1 MYRETIEHPAS
12 IPEPIKKHLDLTSG
26 KDRGRLYN
34 LVPDGFQKRP
44 KPALSGAKTAELVA
58 LLADPDAW
66 WRETAQRLL
75 LERKDA
81 AALPLLKD
89 LARKRPNALGRM
101 HALWTLESL
110 GGLEDGEIIAG
121 LDDPEPGVREQAVRL
136 SEGRTQKSPDLL
148 RAVLATAKDPD
159 PMVRFQAAFSLGEVA
174 DPGAIAALAE
184 IAARD
189 AKDPWTRTAV
199 LSSVAGRSLALFDA
213 LAGVAR
219 VPRQAGGTRLVRRA
233 RRPGRCREQT
243 RGRPGAPGPGR
254 RHPDRRGDG
263 AGRRVRPGTR
273 PATLGGIAP
282 RRAAGP
288 PRRAT
293 GALVR
298 AVRPPSHPPT
308 APRGLG
314 STPSGS

>member
-44 KPALSGAKTAELVA
+44 RPALGGAKTAELVA

-75 LERKDA
+75 LERKDP

-89 LARKRPNALGRM
+89 LVRKRPNALGRM

-121 LDDPEPGVREQAVRL
+121 LNDPEPGVREQAVRL
-136 SEGRTQKSPDLL
+136 AEGRTQKSPDLL
-148 RAVLATAKDPD
+148 RAVLALAKDPD

-189 AKDPWTRTAV
+189 ATDPWTRTAV

-213 LAGVAR
+213 LAGSPGFLAR
-219 VPRQAGGTRLVRRA
+219 PEAATGSSSSPSWSVPRTDPRPSGSSWPGSPAPGSTRRRRGPSCSAWDAACNA
-233 RRPGRCREQT
+233 RGDRSATRCRAPT
-243 RGRPGAPGPGR
+243 PRNWRPCSR
-254 RHPDRRGDG
+254 
-263 AGRRVRPGTR
+263 
-273 PATLGGIAP
+273 
-282 RRAAGP
+282 
-288 PRRAT
+288 
-293 GALVR
+293 
-298 AVRPPSHPPT
+298 VRPPSHPADGP
-308 APRGLG
+308 AGPG